1 MPIFLPGDDEVEIEK
16 ERELRVKICEEIEK
30 LLSPENLSC
39 DRYLNALVEGNSNF
53 SIWKKKL
60 KNISLFLQKKKNRC
74 SYFINCKLWGNSK
87 IWCIYWYN

>member
-53 SIWKKKL
+53 SKKKKIIIEYL
-60 KNISLFLQKKKNRC
+60 LIFIFLKNRC
-74 SYFINCKLWGNSK
+74 SYFINFKL
-87 IWCIYWYN
+87 